1 MRDPNR
7 RGHAV
12 RVPYL
17 GPPGPP
23 YVPVVGGLY
32 RVMTLLYGSS
42 DPAPARPVVVVGVSA
57 RATPNARIRIVTR
70 SSQDVKGVHHP
81 AAPACRLDRDGVFS
95 TLGLVLASSWR
106 SGAVLHL
113 GDLPEPYLS
122 RVIEWS
128 L

>member
-1 MRDPNR
+1 MREPNR

-23 YVPVVGGLY
+23 FVPVVGGLY
-32 RVMTLLYGSS
+32 RVMSLLYSSS
-42 DPAPARPVVVVGVSA
+42 DPAPARPVVVVEVPA
-57 RATPNARIRIVTR
+57 RSTPTARIRVVTR
-70 SSQDVKGVHHP
+70 SSHAVEGVAHP
-81 AAPACRLDRDGVFS
+81 ADLALELDRNGVFS

-128 L
+128 S